1 MTHIPTGAS
10 LITYNK
16 YLSDT
21 PIMVRPD
28 RVLVALYCRQ
38 DVPDSMQPWRLVA

>member
-1 MTHIPTGAS
+1 MTHIPMGAS

-28 RVLVALYCRQ
+28 HDRCIVSALVRF
-38 DVPDSMQPWRLVA
+38 VKRERIRS